1 MKAAERGEGYEVRGL
16 TGGRVYFLKMPP
28 NMEPPARGIIG
39 QQSMSSL
46 MMRAEKKPVGSLV
59 WVEDSKDVWVR
70 VQVVN
75 QDNTM
80 LTIRHTKTGIEDEI
94 DLVREACVYLLEQ
107 VVDSNRNSRVRA

>member
-1 MKAAERGEGYEVRGL
+1 
-16 TGGRVYFLKMPP
+16 
-28 NMEPPARGIIG
+28 
-39 QQSMSSL
+39 MSSL